1 MTTAN
6 DERGP
11 LQCLRTPAD
20 RFSGLAD
27 FDYPVGFT
35 DVGEGV
41 CMAHVEAG
49 PADGPPI
56 VLLHGEPTWGY
67 LYRHMIDPL
76 ADAGYRVLV
85 PDLVGFGRSDKP
97 TRIDD
102 HSTQRHVDWMR
113 AWFDA
118 LGLTDAVLFGQDWG
132 ALIGLRLVAEQP
144 SRFSRVFVGN
154 GFLLTGGEPARFL
167 IGAWRAF
174 ARYSPVFPIGPM
186 LQAGTRRWLSRAER
200 AAYAAPF
207 PDARYKAGP
216 RAMPRL
222 LPVSRQDPAHE
233 ANRAAWAVL
242 EAFERPFHTCFSDG
256 DPVTRGG
263 AKPFRKRVPG
273 AASVPHKTVAGAA
286 HFLQEDAGEE
296 IARFMRDCLAGC

>member
-1 MTTAN
+1 MTTGN

-20 RFSGLAD
+20 WFSGLAD

-35 DVGEGV
+35 CVGEGV
-41 CMAHVEAG
+41 RMAHVEVG

-76 ADAGYRVLV
+76 TDAGYRVLV

-97 TRIDD
+97 TRIAD

-144 SRFSRVFVGN
+144 ARFSRVFVGN
-154 GFLLTGGEPARFL
+154 GFLLTGDEPARFL

-174 ARYSPVFPIGPM
+174 AQYSPLFPVGAM

-200 AAYAAPF
+200 AAYVAPF
-207 PDARYKAGP
+207 PDPRYMAGP
-216 RAMPRL
+216 RALPRL
-222 LPVSRQDPAHE
+222 LPVSSRDPAHR
-233 ANRAAWAVL
+233 ANRAAWTAL
-242 EAFERPFHTCFSDG
+242 ETFESPFHTCFSDG

-263 AKPFRKRVPG
+263 AKPFRERVPG
-273 AASVPHKTVAGAA
+273 AASVPHKTVAGAG

-296 IARFMRDCLAGC
+296 IAHFMRDCALRS